1 MTIFLGGEARQQ
13 NLPKIAGNKSE
24 KAEGTADNFQ
34 QCYRHSKR
42 WALPLLPQDIPY
54 HFIHCSVPTSEPRL
68 VTSCLP
74 PIVPR
79 DPPPPCRETREKVFQ
94 VGRGKGYPPMGISV
108 PRNLLFPSPM
118 VVRGVNPPRLL
129 PLGGGRPPTRGIPI
143 QPCRPPRV
151 KCISATATAALQ
163 CRSLPPDV
171 PTGRPRPLPPAL
183 GRRRRRPPVGC
194 GRRAGGGRRR
204 RGHAVG
210 RAHAAASRLASMAH
224 MIGGGGG

>member
-1 MTIFLGGEARQQ
+1 
-13 NLPKIAGNKSE
+13 
-24 KAEGTADNFQ
+24 
-34 QCYRHSKR
+34 
-42 WALPLLPQDIPY
+42 
-54 HFIHCSVPTSEPRL
+54 
-68 VTSCLP
+68 
-74 PIVPR
+74 
-79 DPPPPCRETREKVFQ
+79 
-94 VGRGKGYPPMGISV
+94 MGISV

-224 MIGGGGG
+224 MIGGGGGLNFQFGWISGVVSNRWEPLNLCLPSFFFIALPCIPFFDFLRCNSN